1 MGQIKA
7 RAESSKINVGVDLL
21 QRQIRQ
27 SRTYFPWNFARKP
40 LTLKAVEGN
49 L

>member
-1 MGQIKA
+1 MGKIKA

-21 QRQIRQ
+21 QRQISQ
-27 SRTYFPWNFARKP
+27 SRTYFPWNFAREP
-40 LTLKAVEGN
+40 LPLKTVKGN